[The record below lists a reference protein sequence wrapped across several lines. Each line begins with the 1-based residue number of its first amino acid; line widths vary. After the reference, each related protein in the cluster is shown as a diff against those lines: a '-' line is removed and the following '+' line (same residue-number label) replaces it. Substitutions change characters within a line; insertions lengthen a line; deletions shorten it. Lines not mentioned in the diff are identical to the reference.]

1 MESLDGATTSREYL
15 PPECPVF
22 GLPIDQWDGP
32 RWVLNTMGEIRG
44 PVTGLAQYYSDA
56 AGRRALVDSEA
67 ESRSATDERWA
78 EVQEWGLRLRFVDA
92 LNVRVQSGQDGHG
105 TVPDGQPEGASVG
118 NLPTAREG
126 SVAAF
131 GPGSWSVGGVQ
142 QPCRYWESGPF
153 LMAYGRHS
161 GVSISVMAKGASLSD
176 VNLVALHEP
185 GPFGFDIFRRQPIE
199 VWWNIPVGTPDD
211 LR

>member
-1 MESLDGATTSREYL
+1 M
-15 PPECPVF
+15 
-22 GLPIDQWDGP
+22 
-32 RWVLNTMGEIRG
+32 RG
-44 PVTGLAQYYSDA
+44 QG
-56 AGRRALVDSEA
+56 
-67 ESRSATDERWA
+67 
-78 EVQEWGLRLRFVDA
+78 
-92 LNVRVQSGQDGHG
+92 GQDGHG
-105 TVPDGQPEGASVG
+105 SVPDGQPEGASVG

-161 GVSISVMAKGASLSD
+161 VVSIRVLAKGASLHD

-199 VWWNIPVGTPDD
+199 VWWNIPVGTPYD